1 MLRKFPVTNL
11 CGQLFND
18 VLEGVSIIDK
28 YLALGTEVSIRDKNE
43 ININLNSSYD
53 TITIRLDPNDNKIK
67 SVWYSANKELD
78 KQEMESFIRIN
89 FRKKENTYSIHEVFE
104 YGNIN
109 GYEIFVSIGDFG
121 FLDDLS
127 FGLQFLKS

>member
-1 MLRKFPVTNL
+1 MRKFPITSL

-18 VLEGVSIIDK
+18 ALEGVSIIDK
-28 YLALGTEVSIRDKNE
+28 YLAFGTEVNVRDENE
-43 ININLNSSYD
+43 ININLNNSYD
-53 TITIRLDPNDNKIK
+53 TITIRLDPDDHKIK

-78 KQEMESFIRIN
+78 KQEMESFIRTN
-89 FRKKENTYSIHEVFE
+89 FRKKENAYSIHEVFE

-109 GYEIFVSIGDFG
+109 GYEIFVAIGDFG
-121 FLDDLS
+121 FLDDVS